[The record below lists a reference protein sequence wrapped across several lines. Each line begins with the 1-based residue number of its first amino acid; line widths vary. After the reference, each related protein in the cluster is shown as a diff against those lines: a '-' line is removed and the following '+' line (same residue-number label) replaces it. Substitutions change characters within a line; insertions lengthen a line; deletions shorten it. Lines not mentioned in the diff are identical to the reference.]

1 MSDDLKT
8 NSSNQFGPDVS
19 SNETERNR
27 NKNSERILHAK
38 INSKLFKNII
48 KIASL
53 LSDTPQLIISP
64 HGIEIVAINDARTAI
79 AKFNIKKDVFEEY
92 KSTDFRIGMDL
103 DRVCKILEIAKP
115 SELID
120 IKFNQNRN
128 QLTIAIDEL
137 KTWMGIIDLK
147 HNPKVNPAILNE
159 CGYALFKVDKLK
171 RSLIL
176 STDISESV
184 LLGIDRTKFEV
195 RTEQDVNAV
204 ELRMKR
210 EDLSELESKAYYEN
224 FYQSSILRDLMRCFP
239 SESSIVI
246 RFGDE
251 TPLQIDYDFDH
262 EGTHL
267 TFFLLPRIEVS

>member
-1 MSDDLKT
+1 MVVDEIANT
-8 NSSNQFGPDVS
+8 NST
-19 SNETERNR
+19 ETEVYGKKVFR
-27 NKNSERILHAK
+27 AK

-48 KIASL
+48 EIASL

-64 HGIEIVAINDARTAI
+64 RGIEIFAINDARTAI
-79 AKFNIKKDVFEEY
+79 AKLNIKDDVFEEY

-103 DRVCKILEIAKP
+103 KRVKKILEIAK
-115 SELID
+115 SNELID
-120 IKFNQNRN
+120 IKFDQNRN

-159 CGYALFKVDKLK
+159 CGYALFKVDNLR

-184 LLGIDRTKFEV
+184 LLGIDRTKFKV

-210 EDLSELESKAYYEN
+210 EDLFELESDAYYEN

-239 SESSIVI
+239 SESSIAI
-246 RFGDE
+246 RFGDK